1 MFKIAKML
9 LIALALVMFMISC
22 ASTSRM
28 KKLER
33 KQEIDSLNIWGV
45 LQGES
50 KTMGD
55 IHIRLDNLEKAVE
68 DLRKPYFVEH

>member
-1 MFKIAKML
+1 MTKML
-9 LIALALVMFMISC
+9 LITLALVMFTVSC

-28 KKLER
+28 KALER

-50 KTMGD
+50 KMMSD
-55 IHIRLDNLEKAVE
+55 VHIRLNNLEKAVE
-68 DLRKPYFVEH
+68 DLRKPYLIEH